1 MLATSGHRVT
11 EARGPRTPRWSSGG
25 GLTPSTDSQ
34 NEPKSK
40 KAILNR
46 VGLIPSLP
54 SARWCFNSLHPMGS
68 GLDPIQLDVS
78 KDSTFLPTQ
87 ITELNAEEARYVTSH
102 LHIKY
107 NLIGEA
113 IAALYKYFFFFF
125 FYRNANQQST
135 KSGPNFSVHTKAER
149 ETLQPDALKLS
160 RFRSCHPTRN
170 IPSSEKLFLIIC
182 LVNELCLSAHWFI
195 KTPQNISA
203 HTINAER
210 IFFWIVPKKSAYNY
224 WYYNYR

>member
-1 MLATSGHRVT
+1 MYVLHETYFLSLSVLGWVRQGNISRSRELVPGRLWHQGNGEMLATSGHRVT
-11 EARGPRTPRWSSGG
+11 EAWGPRTPRWSSGG

-113 IAALYKYFFFFF
+113 IAALYKYFIFFFF
-125 FYRNANQQST
+125 TAMQTSKVQSQALT
-135 KSGPNFSVHTKAER
+135 FLYIPRQRGRHYSL
-149 ETLQPDALKLS
+149 TL
-160 RFRSCHPTRN
+160 
-170 IPSSEKLFLIIC
+170 
-182 LVNELCLSAHWFI
+182 
-195 KTPQNISA
+195 
-203 HTINAER
+203 
-210 IFFWIVPKKSAYNY
+210 
-224 WYYNYR
+224 